1 LIERPRT
8 DEVHTLY
15 LSAFVQMLSR
25 PARLGY
31 PCTHAGSCSLVPL
44 SSPSL
49 VCRLVRS
56 RAQRRRHSFMQQAG
70 VCVRT
75 AHSHHSVRTVGEWV
89 RTVVVVE
96 TALAIR
102 SDVSISSPT
111 TDDGRRS
118 KPNSLFRD
126 TAHSNVRRTHVTEP
140 KRAYQERFSHVLLL
154 LLYY

>member
-1 LIERPRT
+1 LYCSEYCSRRADKDSVYMVLINLIPPFLIEQT
-8 DEVHTLY
+8 KYTLY

-56 RAQRRRHSFMQQAG
+56 RAQRRRHCIMQQAG

-75 AHSHHSVRTVGEWV
+75 AHTHHSVRTVGEWV

-126 TAHSNVRRTHVTEP
+126 ST
-140 KRAYQERFSHVLLL
+140 
-154 LLYY
+154 